1 MRSTRDPDLLI
12 KAFLDEG
19 IDELPDRSFDAV
31 RTAIDQ
37 QRQWAV
43 FGPWKE
49 SQIMN
54 ATRLAIA
61 AAAIVVVAVLAIKFL
76 PTTNIGPAA
85 TPAPTPTVAPTPSPS
100 PTPVPSPVA
109 LPTSGAVPAGTYYIA
124 DPALTGVS
132 RLTLTVPAG
141 WTVADLIA
149 KDAGTPTEV
158 MFTAWVVSDVFQDA
172 CKWDETKI
180 VSLVGMTP
188 DQVVT
193 AMAAQK
199 SRTASSPTS
208 TTIDGYPAQQ
218 ITLTVAPG
226 LDTSTCTG
234 GNLRYWPGAGPD
246 FSSGMCCNLAG
257 NIDTIYV
264 LDVNGKRMVIVAR
277 HYPGSPPAD
286 VAELQALV
294 DSIQIAP

>member
-37 QRQWAV
+37 KRQWAV

-54 ATRLAIA
+54 ATRIA
-61 AAAIVVVAVLAIKFL
+61 VAAVAVVVVAVLAIKFL
-76 PTTNIGPAA
+76 PTTNIGSAP
-85 TPAPTPTVAPTPSPS
+85 TPTPTVAPTPSPS

-109 LPTSGAVPAGTYYIA
+109 LPTSGAVPAGTYYI
-124 DPALTGVS
+124 DPAVTGVS
-132 RLTLTVPAG
+132 RLTLTAPAG
-141 WTVADLIA
+141 WSAADLIA
-149 KDAGTPTEV
+149 KAAGTPTEV
-158 MFTAWVVSDVFQDA
+158 FFTIWVVSDVFQDA
-172 CKWDETKI
+172 CKWDQTKI

-188 DQVVT
+188 EQVVT
-193 AMAAQK
+193 TLAAQK

-208 TTIDGYPAQQ
+208 TTIGGYPAQQ
-218 ITLTVAPG
+218 ITLTVAPS

-246 FSSGMCCNLAG
+246 FSSGLCCNLAG

-264 LDVNGKRMVIVAR
+264 VDVNGKRIVIVAR
-277 HYPGSPPAD
+277 HYPGSPSAD
-286 VAELQALV
+286 VAELQSIV
-294 DSIQIAP
+294 NSIQIEP